1 MSARGE
7 QKQGVAGEF
16 CQCLF
21 YSAAALART
30 LNRFAEE
37 EFAPLGLAPTYGFL
51 LMTVNAHAG
60 VQPTRIAAIMQLTPS
75 TITRLIEKME
85 AEGYLRRETSGR
97 VTAVYATARA
107 KRLDPKLRA
116 AWRRLYDRYART
128 LTPEFSQTLTRDIF
142 AASETLQSPAASV
155 APVKSRT
162 GARVKPAPRASGPPG
177 KKRGVRDPR
186 RQAGSG

>member
-1 MSARGE
+1 MGGAGE
-7 QKQGVAGEF
+7 DAKDVAGEF

-21 YSAAALART
+21 YSATALART

-85 AEGYLRRETSGR
+85 AAGYLRRKTAGR
-97 VTAVYATARA
+97 TTGVYATARA
-107 KRLDPKLRA
+107 KRLDAKLRA
-116 AWRRLYDRYART
+116 AWRRLYERYARA
-128 LTPEFSQTLTRDIF
+128 LTPEFSQTLTREIY
-142 AASETLQSPAASV
+142 AASETLQ
-155 APVKSRT
+155 KR
-162 GARVKPAPRASGPPG
+162 GARPDYS
-177 KKRGVRDPR
+177 
-186 RQAGSG
+186 

>member
-1 MSARGE
+1 MRARS
-7 QKQGVAGEF
+7 KPVDGVAGEF
-16 CQCLF
+16 CRCLY

-85 AEGYLRRETSGR
+85 AEGYLRRESSGR
-97 VTAVYATARA
+97 ATAVYATARA
-107 KRLDPKLRA
+107 RKLDSKLRA
-116 AWRRLYDRYART
+116 AWRRLYERYVIA
-128 LTPEFSQTLTRDIF
+128 LTPEFSETLTRDIF
-142 AASETLQSPAASV
+142 AASETLQSPGASL
-155 APVKSRT
+155 APAKNRI
-162 GARVKPAPRASGPPG
+162 APG
-177 KKRGVRDPR
+177 KKRGARAPR
-186 RQAGSG
+186 GQARRA